1 MFSPYSNENLI
12 EENTLQIAEK
22 VLYSFGDAENKSVIN
37 PIKHENKKSAFA
49 NFASISISD
58 EVPILSTPSVD
69 TVMNNYYK
77 SPNFQGVSLY
87 KPLGIVADN
96 PLERSAYNYSMSSV
110 SAVKGM
116 AFSNSGGG
124 IVKNPLVTP
133 CNIVDNSYE
142 FNRTIKNDDVYDILN
157 AKKNVDKVATNID
170 LTRVEI
176 TPVAHNTFEMADI
189 LVETQA
195 SQIIDFVPQ
204 NKTMA
209 LTKTTKMS
217 AFWAK
222 QRAMM
227 NNFKNM
233 FSIKKERVK

>member
-1 MFSPYSNENLI
+1 MFSPYSNDNLI

-22 VLYSFGDAENKSVIN
+22 VLYSFGDAENKSVMN

-49 NFASISISD
+49 NFASISIT
-58 EVPILSTPSVD
+58 EETPTFGAVSFD
-69 TVMNNYYK
+69 GAMNNYYK
-77 SPNFQGVSLY
+77 SPNFQRVNLY
-87 KPLGIVADN
+87 KPLGIVSDN
-96 PLERSAYNYSMSSV
+96 PLEKGVYNYSMTSASV
-110 SAVKGM
+110 VKGM

-124 IVKNPLVTP
+124 IVKNPLATP

-157 AKKNVDKVATNID
+157 MKKSADKVSANID
-170 LTRVEI
+170 LSRVEI
-176 TPVAHNTFEMADI
+176 NQVAHNTFEMADI

-195 SQIIDFVPQ
+195 SQIIDFAPR

-209 LTKTTKMS
+209 LVKTTKMG

-222 QRAMM
+222 QRAAIS
-227 NNFKNM
+227 NLKSM
-233 FSIKKERVK
+233 FSIKNERVK